1 MERNREQQLVN
12 TERRHGILHV
22 VKVVINTRVVVPVMQ
37 VVPVR
42 RVRANIQVVSVQR
55 NIHGII
61 VAVNIVEIVI
71 NMRVQQAEI

>member
-12 TERRHGILHV
+12 TERRPGILHV